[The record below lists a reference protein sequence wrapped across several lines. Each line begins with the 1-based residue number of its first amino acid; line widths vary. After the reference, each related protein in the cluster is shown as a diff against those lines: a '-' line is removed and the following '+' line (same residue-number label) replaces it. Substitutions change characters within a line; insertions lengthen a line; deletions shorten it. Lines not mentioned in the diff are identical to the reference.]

1 METMRLYLVPAD
13 FVDCR
18 ACEYEEQGKWDGA
31 ASVAHTCEEFCPDCS
46 PYRDDEELFND
57 EFHGRCLTCGYESDR
72 LRAISEEADRLRKGE

>member
-1 METMRLYLVPAD
+1 METMRLYLVPTD
-13 FVDCR
+13 FVD
-18 ACEYEEQGKWDGA
+18 
-31 ASVAHTCEEFCPDCS
+31 CPDCS